1 MFWTDISSGLHL
13 SSCAESTW
21 NTATAYAAAH
31 YTATASAYFHH
42 NMSNPS
48 TSATY
53 HPSSIE
59 LHANSLIDSN
69 TQTLTSSSQF
79 MIENNSTDIR
89 PISCSVN
96 QFCHENS
103 SPLTTNASRLSLPAK
118 CEPNITTAQQIC
130 KSGIN
135 HSINTWNK
143 LEKI

>member
-1 MFWTDISSGLHL
+1 
-13 SSCAESTW
+13 
-21 NTATAYAAAH
+21 
-31 YTATASAYFHH
+31 
-42 NMSNPS
+42 MSNPS

-69 TQTLTSSSQF
+69 TQTLTSSSQL
-79 MIENNSTDIR
+79 MIENNGTDIR

-103 SPLTTNASRLSLPAK
+103 NALTTNAPRLSLPTK
-118 CEPNITTAQQIC
+118 CEPNVATAQQIC

-135 HSINTWNK
+135 HIINT
-143 LEKI
+143 